1 MWKGRRPAAG
11 TQAAGGQTVCQ
22 KCYQPGHWTYE
33 CKNARVYVK
42 RPTRTQ
48 QLLNPKVRFPVQKP
62 CALRQRRLS

>member
-1 MWKGRRPAAG
+1 VKAG
-11 TQAAGGQTVCQ
+11 TQPAVRGAVATTCQ
-22 KCYQPGHWTYE
+22 KCLQLGHWTFE
-33 CKNARVYVK
+33 CKNQPVYIR